1 MSLEI
6 SVRRVENV
14 AVVDLSGRITLGE
27 ASGRLRDT
35 IKDLVTKDSRDI
47 LLNLTG
53 VTYMDSSGLGEL
65 VGAFATVSNRGG
77 KLKLLGLQPRVHDL
91 MHITKLYSVFEI
103 FPAEAEAIRSFRGG
117 DAAAQG

>member
-6 SVRRVENV
+6 AVRKQDNV

-35 IKDLVTKDSRDI
+35 IKGLVTDNTKDI
-47 LLNLTG
+47 LLNLEG

-77 KLKLLGLQPRVHDL
+77 RLKLFGLQPRVHEL
-91 MHITKLYSVFEI
+91 MNITKLYSVFEI
-103 FPAEAEAIRSFRGG
+103 FPDEAQAMQSFRT
-117 DAAAQG
+117 ATASR